1 MVECHSPGLI
11 WHTDSGHWPGET
23 WAPTHCAW
31 CQRSVLSSCGGF
43 KPCTCVFVF
52 FFGTDVL
59 TVTHKTAARCCL
71 HSALVV
77 GSFCLAVEKMK
88 SQDVVWNL
96 VLLVVWTA
104 GCKLCFQQ
112 LYESKDHSGVVIK
125 NSGTS
130 TRGGVKECVGVK
142 KWCMKSS
149 DIKGTRY
156 PNSDLKHLLF
166 RWHLLLSVLNYR
178 QVK

>member
-1 MVECHSPGLI
+1 MRPGHL
-11 WHTDSGHWPGET
+11 HVVPGAN
-23 WAPTHCAW
+23 APFCPHVAV
-31 CQRSVLSSCGGF
+31 SNLA
-43 KPCTCVFVF
+43 PVF

-71 HSALVV
+71 HSAPVV

-96 VLLVVWTA
+96 VLLAVWTT

-112 LYESKDHSGVVIK
+112 LYESKDHSEVVIK

-142 KWCMKSS
+142 K
-149 DIKGTRY
+149 
-156 PNSDLKHLLF
+156 
-166 RWHLLLSVLNYR
+166 
-178 QVK
+178 